1 LDSFYLAFLEDETS
15 QKNKVPLFAVQQIR
29 IIYRGDVTADSFPV
43 AMKLIDRDS
52 GAAGPRTD
60 PITAQKS
67 IAAQK
72 VINLALQ
79 GGGTHGAFTWGVLD
93 RLLDD
98 ERVAFEGITASSAGA
113 VNAVVLVDGFAA
125 GGRKGAKKALR
136 NFWRKLSQDASKS
149 LFQPS
154 LIDRMSKQQGLDH
167 SPGYVFM
174 EALAYFASPYQLN
187 PFNYNPLKK
196 LIEECVDFE
205 RIRQQDAIKL
215 FLSATNVRTAK
226 VKVFSGKELRPE
238 HVLASTCLPL
248 LMHAVEVDGEFYWD
262 GGYAGNPAIFPLVY
276 ECETPDVLLVHLTPA
291 DRPDVPTSSPAI
303 MNRMQEISFNTALI
317 REMRSVAVRNRRI
330 DEGIMPGGK
339 RTFVHVV
346 EAEDIIRDFTASSRL
361 NADWKFLTKL
371 FQNGRARADH
381 WLASNFDRVG
391 IESTVD
397 LAEKYF

>member
-1 LDSFYLAFLEDETS
+1 
-15 QKNKVPLFAVQQIR
+15 
-29 IIYRGDVTADSFPV
+29 
-43 AMKLIDRDS
+43 MKLIDQDS
-52 GAAGPRTD
+52 GAAGARTAS
-60 PITAQKS
+60 IVAQKN

-72 VINLALQ
+72 VVNLALQ

-93 RLLDD
+93 RLLDE
-98 ERVAFEGITASSAGA
+98 ERLAFEGITASSAGA
-113 VNAVVLVDGFAA
+113 VNAVVLADGFAA

-136 NFWRKLSQDASKS
+136 AFWRKLSQDASHT
-149 LFQPS
+149 LFRPS
-154 LIDRMSKQQGLDH
+154 LIDRMSSRQGLDH

-174 EALAYFASPYQLN
+174 EALAHFASPYQLN

-196 LIEECVDFE
+196 LIEENVDFE
-205 RIRQQDAIKL
+205 RVRQQDAIKL

-226 VKVFSGKELRPE
+226 VKVFSGRELRSE

-248 LMHAVEVDGEFYWD
+248 LLLAVEVDGEHYWD

-276 ECETPDVLLVHLTPA
+276 ECETPDVVLVHLTPA

-317 REMRSVAVRNRRI
+317 REMRSVAVRNRRV

-339 RTFVHVV
+339 RTFVHLI
-346 EAEDIIRDFTASSRL
+346 EAEDIIREFTASSRL

-371 FQNGRARADH
+371 FQDGRARADQ
-381 WLASNFDRVG
+381 WLAANFDRIG